1 MRAALL
7 GITGLA
13 AFVSYCFY
21 KGQCASATKSG
32 AKEDVHRWESEG
44 GNVPAVA
51 TPGPAPV
58 SQSSYPAPG
67 SEARH

>member
-1 MRAALL
+1 MRAALF

-21 KGQCASATKSG
+21 KGQCSHKTKTEL
-32 AKEDVHRWESEG
+32 KEDLRRWESEG

-51 TPGPAPV
+51 TPAPAPV
-58 SQSSYPAPG
+58 PQSSYPAPNP
-67 SEARH
+67 EARH